1 MRIFLAGASGAIG
14 RRLLPLLL
22 DAGHQVTGTTRH
34 PETAMM
40 LERAGVVPT
49 VVDVFDAPALT
60 AAVGAAQP
68 AVVIHQLT
76 DLPRELDGARIAAS
90 ASGNARIRSEGTRN
104 LVAAAQAAGADR
116 FIVQS
121 ISFAYAPGGEVVIG
135 AADPG
140 SGGPLEIWVRDN
152 GAGIP
157 AERIDKVFDALETD
171 PKRDGVGLGLA
182 IVKTFVEAHDG
193 NVAVESVVG
202 HGSTFRFTL
211 PRTPAVKTAGSAPA
225 TTGPLAR
232 A

>member
-60 AAVGAAQP
+60 AAGAAQP
-68 AVVIHQLT
+68 TVVIHQLT

-90 ASGNARIRSEGTRN
+90 APRNARIRSEGTRN
-104 LVAAAQAAGADR
+104 LVAAAQAAGAHR

-121 ISFAYAPGGEVVIG
+121 ISFAYAPGGKPH
-135 AADPG
+135 A
-140 SGGPLEIWVRDN
+140 
-152 GAGIP
+152 
-157 AERIDKVFDALETD
+157 ETD
-171 PKRDGVGLGLA
+171 PLNLA
-182 IVKTFVEAHDG
+182 D
-193 NVAVESVVG
+193 
-202 HGSTFRFTL
+202 
-211 PRTPAVKTAGSAPA
+211 P
-225 TTGPLAR
+225 AR
-232 A
+232 AVTVKGVADMEEQVLAASGIEGIVLRYGLLYGPDTWYETPDRKPGDLHGQGYIGLWWVITPTGKKITKVPHT